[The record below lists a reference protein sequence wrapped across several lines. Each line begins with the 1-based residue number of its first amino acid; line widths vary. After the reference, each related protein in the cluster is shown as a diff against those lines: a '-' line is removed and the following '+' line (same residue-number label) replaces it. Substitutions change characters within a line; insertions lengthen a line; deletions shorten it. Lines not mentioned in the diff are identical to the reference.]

1 MYCFIINPCS
11 GCGRGLRVW
20 KKIEQQL
27 MCEGAEYR
35 AFMAEGPGRRCENS
49 GGADKGKRNRTDNSS
64 SGGGRYLSERCWTA

>member
-35 AFMAEGPGRRCENS
+35 AFMAEGPDRRR
-49 GGADKGKRNRTDNSS
+49 K
-64 SGGGRYLSERCWTA
+64 